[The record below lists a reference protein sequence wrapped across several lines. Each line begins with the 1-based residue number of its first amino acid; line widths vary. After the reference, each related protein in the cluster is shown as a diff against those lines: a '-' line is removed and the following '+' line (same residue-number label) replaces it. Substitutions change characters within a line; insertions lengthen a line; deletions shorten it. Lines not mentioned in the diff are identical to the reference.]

1 MYVYVIA
8 SRLFDLNIVDVFELY
23 VEFFNGE
30 M

>member
-1 MYVYVIA
+1 MYVYVIG

-30 M
+30 V